1 MLLVKNGKDPDDLY
15 NASLG
20 FWLPPNTPY
29 GNLQLKYMKII
40 CRIDEANRKI
50 ADSWK
55 FWKICSDGG
64 RLPNNALDRH
74 VLANENV
81 VYMLRRAGDELVSMI
96 WLLAKY
102 ENDRDYPSE
111 IEIDCLGAVVSQKE
125 GQRIA
130 LFSKH
135 IELMQKLNDIAN
147 AFKHSFINSNHTL
160 IGSTEPRVH
169 ALGLAYNRLNAD
181 TVFYDISMNELVE
194 KYNDFFQACVQW
206 LLEYSE
212 KNR

>member
-102 ENDRDYPSE
+102 ENNRDYPSK

-147 AFKHSFINSNHTL
+147 AFKPPHRSSRSD
-160 IGSTEPRVH
+160 GPH
-169 ALGLAYNRLNAD
+169 AAPDRPHRRQPAHPPVPACPARGRPANAPCRP
-181 TVFYDISMNELVE
+181 S
-194 KYNDFFQACVQW
+194 APAG
-206 LLEYSE
+206 
-212 KNR
+212 RP